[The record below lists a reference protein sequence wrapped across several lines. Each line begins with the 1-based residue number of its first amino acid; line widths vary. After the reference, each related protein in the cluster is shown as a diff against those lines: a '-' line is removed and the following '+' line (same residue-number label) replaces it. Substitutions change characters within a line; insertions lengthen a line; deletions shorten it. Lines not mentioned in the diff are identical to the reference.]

1 MNSNSTIHVNCPSCH
16 ALLEIPSHVRNFQ
29 VYHEPILTAALST
42 QSCNGIHPLDPTP
55 SQASQTSIA
64 NNAYAL
70 FQMVDINKNGF
81 LDCQELQAALSSG
94 GISFSLQTVNIL
106 LAKHDRERNGQLG
119 FEEFKSLLDEVWK
132 WKVEFGYDFES
143 RMLLITLIPIKNRI
157 QLSPSTFQTVFF
169 SSDIDR
175 SGSIQLD
182 QFIKLVT
189 ELQLG
194 QIRFNALDTQKA
206 NKIELTYDAFID
218 LLFSIRS

>member
-1 MNSNSTIHVNCPSCH
+1 MNNSSNIHVNCPSCH

-29 VYHEPILTAALST
+29 CPVCTRTAAL
-42 QSCNGIHPLDPTP
+42 NPTP

-70 FQMVDINKNGF
+70 FQSVDINKNGF
-81 LDCQELQAALSSG
+81 LDCQELQSALSSG
-94 GISFSLQTVNIL
+94 GIPFSLQTVNIL

-132 WKVEFGYDFES
+132 WKSAFDYFDTDKSGAIDFQELQEALS
-143 RMLLITLIPIKNRI
+143 QIGIT
-157 QLSPSTFQTVFF
+157 LSPSTFQTVFF